1 MFRHRILYASVPQQE
16 CGEGKGKL
24 RKLLKGMEKK
34 KKTSLSRVVLGAGAT
49 YMRAA
54 PPTALGVWGL
64 KHALEET
71 NLVLNGLVLFLSL
84 GRM

>member
-1 MFRHRILYASVPQQE
+1 MWRRE
-16 CGEGKGKL
+16 GEIKKALERNG
-24 RKLLKGMEKK
+24 KK